1 MNGIITW
8 FARNHVAANLL
19 MFALIVIGLA
29 SFPSIEQ
36 KSFPDIEID
45 IIQITVPYLGAAP
58 EEVESGVCIRIE
70 EAIQGINGIEL
81 IRSLAAEGACTV
93 SAELVEGYSKARAQS
108 EIKNAI
114 DAIDNF
120 PVETETPIVAQY
132 ELRRMTIQV
141 ALAGDTEE
149 RTLKVIG
156 QRVRD
161 EIAAIDGIT
170 QVDLSNAR
178 AYEISI
184 EVSEVNLR
192 RYQLSFDEVV
202 RAVRRSSIDLPGG
215 ALKTSKGEILLR
227 SQGQAYTGRDFEKV
241 VIRTGEDG
249 TRLLLG
255 EVATVIDGFEEDL
268 RYARFDGKPAVMI
281 QVYRIGSQRV
291 LDLVQKVRSY
301 ADTTRAWLPE
311 GIELTVWHD
320 RSTSLRDRLDILTRN
335 GLQGFVLVFLLLAL
349 FLRLR
354 LAFWVSVGVPLS
366 FLGALALFPI
376 SGVSINVISL
386 FAFIMVLGLLV
397 DDAIVVGENVHSH
410 QERAED
416 PLESAIAGTREVS
429 IPVIFGVLTTV
440 AAFLPLIA
448 ADGVMGQIF
457 SDIGKVVVFCLIFS
471 VIESQLILPA
481 HLGRSRP
488 QTEPTDMGPLQ
499 RRFKSVQKYMS
510 ESLTRLA
517 RQGYRPLL
525 DRAIEWRYTTLA
537 IGVMLLL
544 WTYAILRS
552 GFLPTSF
559 MPVVEADYVTAS
571 LEMPVGVP
579 VESTAEAIAQLEA
592 SAELLR
598 VELAQEFPDA
608 TEPVIKH
615 ILASVGAH
623 PMAASRHGGGR
634 GRRSSGASH
643 MGEVSIELQSSES
656 RPIDATEIER
666 RWRNSTPRI
675 PDAVELTFSA
685 SLFDAGD
692 PVAIRLQSANVDD
705 LRLAADELKHRL
717 EQYPG
722 VIEIRDSFR
731 GGKEEIR
738 LSILPSAELLGL
750 SLQDLGRQVRH
761 AFYGAEVQRIQ
772 RGRDEL
778 RVMVRYPES
787 ERRSLSDL
795 EGMRIRTPDGDEV
808 PFDRVARAEHGTGY
822 ASIWRSNRMR
832 VVNVNADV
840 DRSIANS
847 NEIMNDLRAGFMDQL
862 LAAHPGLQYELQGEQ
877 REQSKV
883 LTGLMRDFGLAL
895 VLIYALLAIP
905 LRSYSQPLIIM
916 AVIPFGLVG
925 AIGGHVLMGK
935 GLSMMSVFGVVALAG
950 VVVNASLVLVH
961 YINTRRELGLSL
973 ATAVKDAG
981 VARFRPIVLT
991 SLTTFVGLTPLLLE
1005 RSVSA
1010 QFLIPMAIS
1019 LAFGVAFATVVTLFL
1034 VPCGYIILEDLK
1046 KLARKAAGRADPTDS
1061 DGDRAEVVSIG
1072 SSRAVR

>member
-1 MNGIITW
+1 MSGLITW

-29 SFPSIEQ
+29 SFPRIEQ
-36 KSFPDIEID
+36 KSFPDFEIK
-45 IIQITVPYLGAAP
+45 IIQITIPYLGAAP

-93 SAELVEGYSKARAQS
+93 SAELIEGYSEERAQS

-114 DAIDNF
+114 DAIENL
-120 PVETETPIVAQY
+120 PLETETPIVAQF
-132 ELRRMTIQV
+132 EIRRMAIQI
-141 ALAGDTEE
+141 ALSGDTDE
-149 RTLKVIG
+149 RSLKIIG

-161 EIAAIDGIT
+161 ELAAIDGIT
-170 QVDLSNAR
+170 QVQLSGAR
-178 AYEISI
+178 NYEVSI
-184 EVSEVNLR
+184 EVQEATLN

-215 ALKTSKGEILLR
+215 ALKTRRGEILLR
-227 SQGQAYTGRDFEKV
+227 SKGQAYTGRDFEKIV
-241 VIRTGEDG
+241 VRTDQDG

-255 EVATVIDGFEEDL
+255 DIATVVDGFEEDL
-268 RYARFDGKPAVMI
+268 RYARFDGKLAVMI
-281 QVYRIGSQRV
+281 QVYRIGDQRI
-291 LDLVQKVRSY
+291 LDLAEKVRDY
-301 ADTTRAWLPE
+301 AETTSAWLPE
-311 GIELTVWHD
+311 GIELTVWQD
-320 RSTSLRDRLDILTRN
+320 GSTSLRDRLDILTRN
-335 GLQGFVLVFLLLAL
+335 GLQGFVLVFLLLAF

-354 LAFWVSVGVPLS
+354 LAFWVSIGVPLS
-366 FLGALALFPI
+366 FLGALALFPL

-397 DDAIVVGENVHSH
+397 DDAIVVGESVHSH

-416 PLESAIAGTREVS
+416 PLEAAILGTREVS

-440 AAFLPLIA
+440 AAFLPLIT
-448 ADGVMGQIF
+448 ADGMMGNVF
-457 SDIGKVVVFCLIFS
+457 SEIGLVVVFCLIFS

-481 HLGRSRP
+481 HLTHARTQVDP
-488 QTEPTDMGPLQ
+488 AEQGPLQ
-499 RRFKSVQKYMS
+499 QRFKRIQDFMS
-510 ESLTRLA
+510 GSLTRLA
-517 RQGYRPLL
+517 QNGYRPWL

-544 WTYAILRS
+544 WTQAILM
-552 GFLPTSF
+552 GGVLTTTF
-559 MPVVEADYVTAS
+559 MPVVEANYVTAS
-571 LEMPVGVP
+571 LEMPLGVP

-598 VELAQEFPDA
+598 AELAQEFSDSP
-608 TEPVIKH
+608 EPVIKH

-623 PMAASRHGGGR
+623 PSAESRHGGGT
-634 GRRSSGASH
+634 GRPTSGASH
-643 MGEVSIELQSSES
+643 IGEVSIELQSSET
-656 RPIDATEIER
+656 RPIAASEIER
-666 RWRNSTPRI
+666 RWRNSTPGI

-692 PVAIRLQSANVDD
+692 PLAIRLQSADVDD
-705 LRLAADELKHRL
+705 LRLAANELKHEL

-722 VIEIRDSFR
+722 VFEIRDSFR
-731 GGKEEIR
+731 DGKREIK

-750 SLQDLGRQVRH
+750 SLQDLGRQVRQ
-761 AFYGAEVQRIQ
+761 AFYGAEIQRIQ

-787 ERRSLSDL
+787 ERRSLADL
-795 EGMRIRTPDGDEV
+795 EGMRIRTPGGDEV
-808 PFDRVARAEHGTGY
+808 PFDRVASAEHGIGY
-822 ASIWRSNRMR
+822 ASIWRLNRMR

-847 NEIMNDLRAGFMDQL
+847 NQIMADLRSGFMKQL
-862 LAAHPGLQYELQGEQ
+862 LADHPGLQYELQGEQ
-877 REQSKV
+877 HEQST
-883 LTGLMRDFGLAL
+883 LYAGLARDFSLAL

-905 LRSYSQPLIIM
+905 LRSYTQPLIIM

-925 AIGGHVLMGK
+925 AIGGHVLMGQ
-935 GLSMMSVFGVVALAG
+935 GLSLMSAFGVVALAG
-950 VVVNASLVLVH
+950 VVVNASLVLVY
-961 YINTRRELGLSL
+961 YINTRRELGVPLEE
-973 ATAVKDAG
+973 AVKDAG

-1019 LAFGVAFATVVTLFL
+1019 LAFGVAFATVVTLFA
-1034 VPCGYIILEDLK
+1034 VPSAYIVLEDLK
-1046 KLARKAAGRADPTDS
+1046 SMLRRMLGRDEPTDS
-1061 DGDRAEVVSIG
+1061 GGDRADVRSIG
-1072 SSRAVR
+1072 SSRAAG